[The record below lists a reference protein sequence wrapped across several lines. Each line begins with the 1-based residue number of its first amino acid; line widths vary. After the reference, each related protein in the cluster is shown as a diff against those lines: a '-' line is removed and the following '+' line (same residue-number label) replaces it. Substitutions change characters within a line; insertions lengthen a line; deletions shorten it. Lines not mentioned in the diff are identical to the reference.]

1 MTRWATSVRW
11 GAALGALVA
20 GVLVVFVAASAAGA
34 DGRRGTV
41 IFGIAGV
48 AFLIAGL
55 VISSGVYPA
64 ALVALAVSFSF
75 SLTGHHVAAAG
86 VIGASA
92 LLLLVDQL
100 TAWSFDA
107 ATGAIERGRDSAIRA
122 ARTVAVVVVGAG
134 LTALVLSAGD
144 LPVPGGLAAEV
155 IGIAAALGVIG
166 LAASRRWER

>member
-1 MTRWATSVRW
+1 MRW

-55 VISSGVYPA
+55 VVSSGVYPA
-64 ALVALAVSFSF
+64 ALVALACRFPSRSRGTM
-75 SLTGHHVAAAG
+75 SRRPGS
-86 VIGASA
+86 SA
-92 LLLLVDQL
+92 QARLLLLVDQL

-107 ATGAIERGRDSAIRA
+107 ATGAIERGRDSTLRV